1 MLLQNKQVFL
11 LQAKDV
17 NAREHAWIKHI
28 SAESPGFLV
37 AASVTLGVQCENVIQ
52 VDN

>member
-17 NAREHAWIKHI
+17 NAREHVGV
-28 SAESPGFLV
+28 ESPAFLV
-37 AASVTLGVQCENVIQ
+37 AASVTSEN
-52 VDN
+52 DAHDFHLNF